1 MRKHYFA
8 PLLAMLLALLCI
20 TPVLATSTTTTVPA
34 DIAQKLL
41 IEGNQRFVADMYTVP
56 QIGQDR
62 RIKLTDGQHPFAVIV
77 SCSDS
82 RVPPEIIF
90 NQGLGDLFVVRVAGN
105 VLDSLELGSVE
116 YAVEHLGTKL
126 IVVLGHEK
134 CGAVK
139 ATVDGGDIPPN
150 IAAIASK
157 IQPAVEAARA
167 ANSSNIYEAS
177 ADTNIRNMVARLQAD
192 PLLVHIDG
200 VTIVGA
206 KYHLESGQVEMIK

>member
-1 MRKHYFA
+1 MKKHSVS
-8 PLLAMLLALLCI
+8 PLLALLFAFVFI
-20 TPVLATSTTTTVPA
+20 TPVLASATTAAVPA

-41 IEGNQRFVADMYTVP
+41 IEGNQRFVTDKYTMP
-56 QIGQDR
+56 QIGQER
-62 RIKLTDGQHPFAVIV
+62 RSKLTEVQHPFAVIV

-150 IAAIASK
+150 IAAIAAK
-157 IQPAVEAARA
+157 IQPAVDTARA

-177 ADTNIRNMVARLQAD
+177 ADANISNMVAHLHAD
-192 PLLVHIDG
+192 PLLAHIDG
-200 VTIVGA
+200 VIIVGA
-206 KYHLESGQVEMIK
+206 KYHLESGQVELIK